1 MIGQKNVT
9 TNRLWLRDDFSDALD
24 RLDEQCKFSAF
35 VKSTPNGSAIEQY
48 LKTELPVREQT
59 KPHEPEFRFFYDA
72 ASQKADYLAV
82 WAGVEKYP
90 TVISHTVENVTP
102 DEAKTIDQLTAS
114 ASRCSRAQ
122 FGWAVAELEIAR
134 QSRVDSPE

>member
-24 RLDEQCKFSAF
+24 RLDEQRKFSAF
-35 VKSTPNGSAIEQY
+35 VESTPNGSAIEQY
-48 LKTELPVREQT
+48 LKVVRTARKQTEC
-59 KPHEPEFRFFYDA
+59 HEPEFCFFYDA

-82 WAGVEKYP
+82 WAGIEKYP
-90 TVISHTVENVTP
+90 TVIRHTVENVSP
-102 DEAKTIDQLTAS
+102 DEAKTIDELTTS

-122 FGWAVAELEIAR
+122 FGWAVAELEIER
-134 QSRVDSPE
+134 RSRVDLPE